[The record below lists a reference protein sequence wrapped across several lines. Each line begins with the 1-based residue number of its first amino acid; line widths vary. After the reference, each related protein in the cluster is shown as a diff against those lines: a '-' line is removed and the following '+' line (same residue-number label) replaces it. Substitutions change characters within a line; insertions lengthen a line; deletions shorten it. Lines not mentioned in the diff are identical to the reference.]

1 MNYDFKSILKHT
13 SIYSVGSLA
22 SKGIGFLLI
31 PLYTNYLSPKDYGIL
46 ELLTI
51 SVTLASIIIQGGIS
65 AAVFKFSNTYEKEA
79 ERREIFS
86 TVLIFLTLVCLSFII
101 IISLFADRISFL
113 FINKEGYGY
122 YLILMLVSFFF
133 STVASVP
140 ETFLM
145 AQKKS
150 KLFTAISIGTLIVNL
165 SLNIYMIA
173 IARQGVLGIL
183 YASIISRF
191 LNTTFLLVVTIP
203 KIGLRLNIAKLRRV
217 LGFAYPL
224 VPAELALFVFSFS
237 DRLFL
242 SHMSDLKSVG
252 LYSLGYKFAFMI
264 SLLLVQPFMRIW
276 QQEMYDVKKKSDA
289 PDIFGRIYT
298 YLIGAVLIAGGL
310 MSIFIKDVIAIIAAP
325 EFLEAWRIV
334 PIIALAYV
342 FRSTYLYFQ
351 MGMFFK
357 NKTAYISY
365 ATVAGA
371 ISILLFNYFLV
382 PRYGGM
388 GSALS
393 VLFSYIIL
401 SVISLSVS
409 QRLYRVH
416 IEYRRLIKLFLVV
429 GTVGVIYV
437 FLINIDTRILSI
449 AFRFTS
455 IPAML
460 LGIYL
465 TGFFRKSEIGKIR
478 QLVSLRSRKL
488 A

>member
-1 MNYDFKSILKHT
+1 MNYNIKSILKHT
-13 SIYSVGSLA
+13 SIYSIGRLA
-22 SKGIGFLLI
+22 SKAVGFLLI

-51 SVTLASIIIQGGIS
+51 SVTLASIVIHGGIS

-79 ERREIFS
+79 ERKEIFS

-101 IISLFADRISFL
+101 IMSLFADRISLL
-113 FINKEGYGY
+113 FINREGYGY

-150 KLFTAISIGTLIVNL
+150 KVFTAISIGTLIVNL
-165 SLNIYMIA
+165 SLNIYMVA

-191 LNTTFLLVVTIP
+191 LNTSFMLVITLP
-203 KIGLRLNIAKLRRV
+203 KIGLKLNIIKLREI

-264 SLLLVQPFMRIW
+264 SLLMVQPFMRIW
-276 QQEMYDVKKKSDA
+276 QQEMYDVKKRSYA
-289 PDIFGRIYT
+289 PDIFGSVYT

-325 EFLEAWRIV
+325 EFLEAWRII

-371 ISILLFNYFLV
+371 ISTLLFNYFLV
-382 PRYGGM
+382 PRYGELGA
-388 GSALS
+388 ALS
-393 VLFSYIIL
+393 VLCSSIVL
-401 SVISLSVS
+401 AVVSLLIS
-409 QRLYRVH
+409 QKLYNVN

-429 GTVGVIYV
+429 GAAVTIY
-437 FLINIDTRILSI
+437 FFTNIDSRILSI

-460 LGIYL
+460 LGLYL
-465 TGFFRKSEIGKIR
+465 SGFFHKSEMGKIR
-478 QLVSLRSRKL
+478 RLVFLR